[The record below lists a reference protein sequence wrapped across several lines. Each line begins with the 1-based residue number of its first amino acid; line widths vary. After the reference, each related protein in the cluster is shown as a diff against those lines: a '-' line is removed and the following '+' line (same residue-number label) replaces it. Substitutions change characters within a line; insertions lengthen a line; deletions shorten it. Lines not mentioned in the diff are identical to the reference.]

1 MQINRAKDQRSLDRS
16 ICKLQNCPFKRK
28 TKNKVKETRESRS
41 KIAEIYKIYPANYGS
56 RLKLIWF
63 LIQQRVQIPSLS
75 LHAYRSESSNLT
87 DCWHFFSGLIYFKSV
102 NAARTMI
109 KYLAIPFAFK
119 IWNSFRRFKN
129 GRGENFH
136 VSRQKKIVMEGR
148 YYIRYYNDV
157 VTLFI
162 TRQCILSF
170 FERNLITR

>member
-41 KIAEIYKIYPANYGS
+41 KIAEIYKIYLANYGS

-102 NAARTMI
+102 NAARTVI

-136 VSRQKKIVMEGR
+136 VSRRKKIVMKGR
-148 YYIRYYNDV
+148 LLHK
-157 VTLFI
+157 VT
-162 TRQCILSF
+162 TM
-170 FERNLITR
+170 

>member
-28 TKNKVKETRESRS
+28 TKNKVKESLAARLPRS
-41 KIAEIYKIYPANYGS
+41 IRSILLITVQG
-56 RLKLIWF
+56 LKLIWF

-102 NAARTMI
+102 NAARTVI

-136 VSRQKKIVMEGR
+136 VSRQKKIVMKGR
-148 YYIRYYNDV
+148 LLHK
-157 VTLFI
+157 VT
-162 TRQCILSF
+162 TM
-170 FERNLITR
+170 